1 MLAIE
6 AKDRTPVGS
15 DVADCGELVGQLV
28 RTLQTGHDHDVVH
41 FAYGTVF
48 LVDGADF
55 RLDEELRLA
64 DTVRTGKAGDFRFQR
79 RLFAD
84 AVEAAVVVIDEVT
97 PQLVPPCR
105 MGEIA
110 RGHDGEAFDHT
121 PCRKIADI
129 EPAAG
134 GAGKARMDMQ
144 ICAKVFHAFR
154 LAQKRAESQ

>member
-64 DTVRTGKAGDFRFQR
+64 DASGREKPGISVSSGVFRGR
-79 RLFAD
+79 GRGRC
-84 AVEAAVVVIDEVT
+84 
-97 PQLVPPCR
+97 CR
-105 MGEIA
+105 HR
-110 RGHDGEAFDHT
+110 RGHAAARPAMPDG
-121 PCRKIADI
+121 
-129 EPAAG
+129 
-134 GAGKARMDMQ
+134 
-144 ICAKVFHAFR
+144 
-154 LAQKRAESQ
+154 